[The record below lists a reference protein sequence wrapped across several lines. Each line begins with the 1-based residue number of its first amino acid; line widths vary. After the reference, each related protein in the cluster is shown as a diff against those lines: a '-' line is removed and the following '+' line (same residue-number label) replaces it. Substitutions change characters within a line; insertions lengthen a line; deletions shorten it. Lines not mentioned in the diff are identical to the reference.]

1 VVFVILIKFQE
12 LCGKGGVLFL
22 ARAILKLDVPPFMG
36 SSRVVAALSRMKAKV
51 LSIVSVIDETLVLTF
66 TWRLKLL

>member
-1 VVFVILIKFQE
+1 MELFQE

-22 ARAILKLDVPPFMG
+22 ARAILKLDVPPLMG
-36 SSRVVAALSRMKAKV
+36 SSRVAAALSRMKAKV

>member
-1 VVFVILIKFQE
+1 MLVLFQE

-22 ARAILKLDVPPFMG
+22 AQAILKLDVPPFTG

-51 LSIVSVIDETLVLTF
+51 LSIVSVIDEILVLTF